1 MGNKIPLTVLRA
13 HYARMAATHR
23 WNGDRAQ
30 SNGVTW
36 LAAKDYAAAE
46 AAQARANAIS
56 VALRTQHM
64 AGA

>member
-13 HYARMAATHR
+13 HYARMAAMHR
-23 WNGDRAQ
+23 SNADRAN
-30 SNGVTW
+30 SKGLYV
-36 LAAKDYAAAE
+36 LGKRDAEAAE
-46 AAQARANAIS
+46 AAQARASAIS